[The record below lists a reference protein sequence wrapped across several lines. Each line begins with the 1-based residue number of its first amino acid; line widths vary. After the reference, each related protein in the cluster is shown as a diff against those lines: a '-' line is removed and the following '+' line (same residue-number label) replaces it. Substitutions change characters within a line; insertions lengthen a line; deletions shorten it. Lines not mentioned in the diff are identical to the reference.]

1 MIFGQTDAANLDEA
15 DNNQIKNAK
24 AKVFVADSVDW
35 NSKNRNKYRNDA
47 QKRRKERKEWTI
59 INNID
64 KRNDDDGYND
74 EAENGKAYVN
84 FIWTKFQ
91 VKENGL
97 ATEYRYS
104 ELFFIKA
111 LVSAFTDFANASA
124 ENINEFCN
132 NNDID
137 VSRLNNAADS
147 ADKDDSAK

>member
-1 MIFGQTDAANLDEA
+1 MAVFDVAQSVVDQSAGVIISDAGIDISGVVGDLIAIVMFNAGIRRFTALNIISHLKEA
-15 DNNQIKNAK
+15 GILKK
-24 AKVFVADSVDW
+24 DS
-35 NSKNRNKYRNDA
+35 
-47 QKRRKERKEWTI
+47 
-59 INNID
+59 
-64 KRNDDDGYND
+64 
-74 EAENGKAYVN
+74 KAYVN

>member
-1 MIFGQTDAANLDEA
+1 MVNLKKGNDVAAAPADAAVKNTSKKEIIPNIPGVPKANLEVIA
-15 DNNQIKNAK
+15 IVMFNAGIRRFTALNIISYLK
-24 AKVFVADSVDW
+24 EVGILKKDS
-35 NSKNRNKYRNDA
+35 
-47 QKRRKERKEWTI
+47 
-59 INNID
+59 
-64 KRNDDDGYND
+64 
-74 EAENGKAYVN
+74 KAYVN

-137 VSRLNNAADS
+137 VSRLNNAVDS

>member
-1 MIFGQTDAANLDEA
+1 MINLKKGNDVTAATADGAVNNTSKKEIIPSIPGVPKANLEVIAIVMFNAGIRRFTALNIISHLKEA
-15 DNNQIKNAK
+15 GILKK
-24 AKVFVADSVDW
+24 DS
-35 NSKNRNKYRNDA
+35 
-47 QKRRKERKEWTI
+47 
-59 INNID
+59 
-64 KRNDDDGYND
+64 
-74 EAENGKAYVN
+74 KAYVN
-84 FIWTKFQ
+84 FIWTKFR

-111 LVSAFTDFANASA
+111 LISAFTDFANASA

-137 VSRLNNAADS
+137 VSRLNDAADS

>member
-1 MIFGQTDAANLDEA
+1 MVNLKKGNDVAAAPADAA
-15 DNNQIKNAK
+15 IKNTSKKEIIPSIPGVPK
-24 AKVFVADSVDW
+24 ANLEVIAVVMFNAGIRRFTALNIISYLKEVGILKKDSKV
-35 NSKNRNKYRNDA
+35 
-47 QKRRKERKEWTI
+47 
-59 INNID
+59 
-64 KRNDDDGYND
+64 
-74 EAENGKAYVN
+74 YVN

-97 ATEYRYS
+97 AIEYRYS

-137 VSRLNNAADS
+137 VSRLNNAVDS
-147 ADKDDSAK
+147 ADKEDSAK

>member
-74 EAENGKAYVN
+74 EAENGKAKDLSN
-84 FIWTKFQ
+84 
-91 VKENGL
+91 L
-97 ATEYRYS
+97 
-104 ELFFIKA
+104 
-111 LVSAFTDFANASA
+111 DANA
-124 ENINEFCN
+124 NRRDDNE
-132 NNDID
+132 
-137 VSRLNNAADS
+137 RLN
-147 ADKDDSAK
+147 DD

>member
-1 MIFGQTDAANLDEA
+1 MINLKKGNDVTAATSRFALGTPGILGIISFLLVFLTANLEVIAIVMFNAGIRRFTALNIISHLKEA
-15 DNNQIKNAK
+15 GILK
-24 AKVFVADSVDW
+24 
-35 NSKNRNKYRNDA
+35 
-47 QKRRKERKEWTI
+47 KES
-59 INNID
+59 
-64 KRNDDDGYND
+64 
-74 EAENGKAYVN
+74 KAYVN